1 MITINIGRPRI
12 SMRKATED
20 TDEPDIVERAESL
33 FTVRNFVLLGGGIAL
48 GIILK
53 QQSDIHTLKRT
64 VTYLQEVI
72 R

>member
-12 SMRKATED
+12 SLRKTTE
-20 TDEPDIVERAESL
+20 EGEQPDVVDKIESI
-33 FTVRNFVLLGGGIAL
+33 FTMRNFVLLGAGLSL

-64 VTYLQEVI
+64 VEFLQEVV